1 MAKSK
6 IIKDFASSNI
16 DTYTALKT
24 LKVLLDSLNDDRLMD
39 WVNNELQGYNKSSQ
53 LPNYR
58 IITGRLFGTITNINR
73 EIQYTHYPLTLIYCS
88 EDEKKDILSSPVY
101 QSISSLQSLANN
113 TTTTSKQL
121 SPTLYDNLMIFCG
134 IAGDI
139 ITATVEY
146 DYTNIQDILSKVDN
160 KILDTLLTLEKEF
173 GNLDNLDI
181 DISEK
186 DEGKLKGIIQNISII
201 LYDNS
206 VTIGDNNTFKK
217 SSVTTNK

>member
-6 IIKDFASSNI
+6 IIKEFAGSNI
-16 DTYTALKT
+16 DTYTALKN
-24 LKVLLDSLNDDRLMD
+24 LKVLLHSLNDDRLID
-39 WVNNELQGYNKSSQ
+39 WVNNELQGYNESSQ

-58 IITGRLFGTITNINR
+58 IIIGRLFGTIVNIDFK
-73 EIQYTHYPLTLIYCS
+73 YTHYPLNLLYCS

-101 QSISSLQSLANN
+101 QSISSLQSIVNN
-113 TTTTSKQL
+113 STTTSKQL
-121 SPTLYDNLMIFCG
+121 SPTLYDNLVMFCG
-134 IAGDI
+134 INGYI
-139 ITATVEY
+139 IEAKVEY
-146 DYTNIQDILSKVDN
+146 DYTTIQDILSKIDN

-186 DEGKLKGIIQNISII
+186 GEEKLKGIIQNISII